1 MKLPIAILVLTVGL
15 LPLGKTWGNIAA
27 AADMTEPV
35 WWSIT
40 AQTRSSDGGTMVSLD
55 LVCPRGMKIDDA
67 DVVYV
72 STPRGGSPEVFRKK
86 ISIPEDLSPVQV
98 GIYSGR
104 YEQIDLRGRFSS
116 GGRVYYAQTL
126 FNCYGESGTVDKDA
140 ELIPA
145 APEWRTVSLAEPGGR
160 YFYRAQA
167 GQTITVITGVHGRPV
182 KIFEN
187 GEQVATVES
196 GGSGN
201 CSYAPPHDKELAR
214 RGPSAK
220 KDLTFE
226 IPLPDEN
233 GFLSFSLP
241 VYRAFYGQASL
252 GGGISVLLAA
262 VAVSLSFVLLMGR
275 RFRWR

>member
-15 LPLGKTWGNIAA
+15 LPSGKTWGNIAA
-27 AADMTEPV
+27 ADGMTGPV

-40 AQTRSSDGGTMVSLD
+40 AQTRTSDGGTIVSLD
-55 LVCPRGMKIDDA
+55 LVCPGGMKIDGA
-67 DVVYV
+67 DVVYL

-86 ISIPEDLSPVQV
+86 IFIPENSSPVQV

-116 GGRVYYAQTL
+116 GGRVYYAQSL
-126 FNCYGESGTVDKDA
+126 FNCYGESGTSDKDA

-145 APEWRTVSLAEPGGR
+145 APEWSAVSLAEPGGK
-160 YFYRAQA
+160 YFYRAQT
-167 GQTITVITGVHGRPV
+167 GQTITIAAGIPGAAV

-187 GEQVATVES
+187 GEQTAAVES
-196 GGSGN
+196 DGSGN

-214 RGPSAK
+214 RGPLAK

-226 IPLPDEN
+226 IPLPDES
-233 GFLSFSLP
+233 GALSFSLP
-241 VYRAFYGQASL
+241 VYRAFYGQTSL
-252 GGGISVLLAA
+252 GVGITVLLAA
-262 VAVSLSFVLLMGR
+262 VAVSLSFVFLTGR
-275 RFRWR
+275 RFRRQ